1 MLHHS
6 LIEILTTQVSITV
19 GCNNFKNTI
28 VNSEQRYIESAT
40 AQVVHKDVLLRL
52 LVKSVCNR
60 CSSGL
65 VDDSEHL
72 HTRDSTRILCGLPL
86 GVIEIS
92 RHGDDC
98 MLHFLAQVV
107 LSCLLHLHKNHCRD
121 LLRRHCFV
129 LTTDLDTDLGLAT
142 LVHDLERQQL
152 DVLLHCGI
160 LEAAAN
166 QALHVK
172 ESLRGVHSC
181 LVFRR
186 LADQALVFS
195 ECHIG
200 WSDSIALI
208 VWDNLN
214 SAILVDAYAGV
225 GGSKVNTNDWSI
237 DLFLIIVL
245 GKDSTGHRE
254 KNDCGCSPHA
264 SLQSATF
271 KTQSG
276 ASSTCGP

>member
-1 MLHHS
+1 MLHHT
-6 LIEILTTQVSITV
+6 LVEVLTTQVSVTV
-19 GCNNFKNTI
+19 GCNNLKDTV
-28 VNSEQRYIESAT
+28 VNSEQGYIESAT

-52 LVKSVCNR
+52 LVKSVGNC
-60 CSSGL
+60 CSCGL

-72 HTRDSTRILCGLPL
+72 HTRDSTCILCGLPL

-107 LSCLLHLHKNHCRD
+107 LGCLLHLHKNHCGN
-121 LLRRHCFV
+121 LLRRHRFV

-152 DVLLHCGI
+152 DVFLHGGI
-160 LEAAAN
+160 LEATAD
-166 QALHVK
+166 QPLHVE
-172 ESLRGVHSC
+172 ESLCGIHSC
-181 LVFRR
+181 LVLCC
-186 LADQALVFS
+186 LADEALILR
-195 ECHIG
+195 ERHIG
-200 WSDSIALI
+200 WCDSIALVI
-208 VWDNLN
+208 WDDLN
-214 SAILVDAYAGV
+214 AAVLVDAYTRV

-276 ASSTCGP
+276 D